1 MVDVDRISGDRFA
14 LRGFVLAFGL
24 SEGRG
29 LLFTVVVVIHLN
41 PATRHSMDIEARRA
55 NAQSSTRSQSQSQ
68 TSQSQTLSI
77 TPSATGSRTAAS
89 LTPIPLSA
97 LSIPNTPI
105 SVGMGVGMG
114 GIMGAG
120 AGMGMDELTPSS
132 MLSGGRHGGVRGMMG
147 GGMMGMGFVNEH
159 HPDVS
164 QGHHYRG
171 APGEWYRR

>member
-1 MVDVDRISGDRFA
+1 
-14 LRGFVLAFGL
+14 
-24 SEGRG
+24 
-29 LLFTVVVVIHLN
+29 
-41 PATRHSMDIEARRA
+41 MDIEARRA

-132 MLSGGRHGGVRGMMG
+132 MLSGGEAWRCARDDGWGHDGDGIRQRTSPGCVPGTPLQRRTGGVVSTVILDSAVEVRIQVS
-147 GGMMGMGFVNEH
+147 GMG
-159 HPDVS
+159 
-164 QGHHYRG
+164 QIQT
-171 APGEWYRR
+171 